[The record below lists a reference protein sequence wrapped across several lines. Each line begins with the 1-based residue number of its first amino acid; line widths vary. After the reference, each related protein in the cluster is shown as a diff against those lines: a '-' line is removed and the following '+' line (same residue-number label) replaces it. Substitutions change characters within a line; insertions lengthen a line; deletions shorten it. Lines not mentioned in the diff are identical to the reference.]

1 MHSARWGS
9 AVSEAVADEPVQTD
23 PLLGGSESE
32 FTVEGL
38 GNPDVELSGE
48 STLADRLRDRLTGGL
63 QVTDHVGDEIN
74 QAPES
79 LGLVRVKP

>member
-1 MHSARWGS
+1 MGS

-23 PLLGGSESE
+23 ALLGGGESE
-32 FTVEGL
+32 FAVKGL
-38 GNPDVELSGE
+38 GNADVELSGE

-63 QVTDHVGDEIN
+63 QVSDHVGDDID
-74 QAPES
+74 QAPQS